1 MKIAR
6 WNDVNF
12 YALKQAVARTH
23 RTLHKHMKHFR
34 LLLNQ
39 PVKQFL
45 VETTSDAEE
54 HAHTDEGHVTG
65 SIDARAFLI
74 SLPFVVSTRSV
85 HV

>member
-1 MKIAR
+1 
-6 WNDVNF
+6 
-12 YALKQAVARTH
+12 
-23 RTLHKHMKHFR
+23 MKHFR

-65 SIDARAFLI
+65 SIDAHAFLI
-74 SLPFVVSTRSV
+74 RLPPVVGTRSV